1 MTNAPLGQPGAL
13 SLPLVSKLNMTF
25 RKWAVRIVLFASG
38 LFLSLVLI
46 TFLIV
51 QIQLIMSRW
60 RAERLSADMHQIRLY
75 QSTWAD
81 AQRLMHRWGAWGH
94 YDGSC
99 TAANCHYA
107 IGMGTIRY
115 QNPNAPRR
123 AWVEWLSAHDRFNLY
138 YWLGGRDA
146 VFYASLTVHDG
157 TIWRTGSGIAVDVP
171 IKRMRRENDWPW
183 SLSISA
189 ESRQRLH
196 RTIEDPF
203 SYMYSED
210 QLAQHPYYKV
220 GAPSGC
226 MILCQMEIVYYS
238 THTPPAEI
246 ERLTSYNFSCFTQF
260 IACAHID
267 DLLPA
272 SKEWHLYDDPYQSSP
287 TVPIPPPRPES
298 SYVMP
303 IQPPCSKIPV
313 WAHARDV
320 RYTLA
325 VEVLPTTANDEKFDP
340 GMAKVRVVASLKEP
354 APWLPGA
361 IVRTYPYRNGSIPP
375 EEGQELV
382 PEKPLIVFPVGNDE
396 KHDILTKDSPIKLDR
411 CGVLQDTPEIRREL
425 EKGFALN
432 DTLLP

>member
-1 MTNAPLGQPGAL
+1 
-13 SLPLVSKLNMTF
+13 
-25 RKWAVRIVLFASG
+25 
-38 LFLSLVLI
+38 
-46 TFLIV
+46 
-51 QIQLIMSRW
+51 
-60 RAERLSADMHQIRLY
+60 
-75 QSTWAD
+75 
-81 AQRLMHRWGAWGH
+81 
-94 YDGSC
+94 
-99 TAANCHYA
+99 
-107 IGMGTIRY
+107 MGTIRY

-123 AWVEWLSAHDRFNLY
+123 AWVEWLSAHDRLNLY
-138 YWLGGRDA
+138 QWLGGRDV
-146 VFYASLTVHDG
+146 VFYASFTVHDG
-157 TIWRTGSGIAVDVP
+157 TIWRTGSGIGVDVP
-171 IKRMRRENDWPW
+171 TRRMRRDNDWPW

-220 GAPSGC
+220 GRPSGC
-226 MILCQMEIVYYS
+226 KVNCQFEVVYYS

-272 SKEWHLYDDPYQSSP
+272 SKEWRLYDDPYQSSP

-303 IQPPCSKIPV
+303 IPPPCSKIPV

-320 RYTLA
+320 RHALA
-325 VEVLPTTANDEKFDP
+325 IEVLPTTADDQKYDP
-340 GMAKVRVVASLKEP
+340 RKAKVRVVTSLKEP

-361 IVRTYPYRNGSIPP
+361 IVSALSYGSGYIPP
-375 EEGQELV
+375 EKGQDLV
-382 PEKPLIVFPVGNDE
+382 AGQRFIVFPVGNDE
-396 KHDILTKDSPIKLDR
+396 KHDILTKESPIKLDR
-411 CGVLQDTPEIRREL
+411 CAVLEDTPEIRREL
-425 EKGFALN
+425 EKGFAQN
-432 DTLLP
+432 DTLNP